1 MEWLP
6 EAHCYL
12 NCKTSIMFKELNN
25 IKEESTTNTVKI
37 SINLKFSGNT
47 ANRVVKHCIKKLS
60 KCFKREVTI
69 KFVFH
74 YQTTK
79 LCYFTNTKDKTPFL
93 SQLLFVN
100 VFVFPGCKSCYVG
113 KTDSTLHDRTK

>member
-37 SINLKFSGNT
+37 SIN
-47 ANRVVKHCIKKLS
+47 
-60 KCFKREVTI
+60 
-69 KFVFH
+69 
-74 YQTTK
+74 
-79 LCYFTNTKDKTPFL
+79 
-93 SQLLFVN
+93 
-100 VFVFPGCKSCYVG
+100 
-113 KTDSTLHDRTK
+113 